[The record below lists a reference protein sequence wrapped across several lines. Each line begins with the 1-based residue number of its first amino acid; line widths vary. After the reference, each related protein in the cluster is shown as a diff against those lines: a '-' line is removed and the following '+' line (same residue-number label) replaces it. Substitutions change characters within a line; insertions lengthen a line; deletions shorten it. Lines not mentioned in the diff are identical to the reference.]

1 MELRDWRQICSTEAN
16 SFTSVE
22 MVGVWVPW
30 GWAFPSPPGR
40 GKFFGSV
47 ISKWHI
53 LVNSEVINL
62 KFSLSRAPSVRFGS
76 TLCKILDFRAKPWI
90 KDIIK
95 CCHWAR
101 TSNIGLLYPTVRN
114 NIGGDIPTDVPSNQN
129 IGGDVS
135 PVSPAG
141 LTPVRRRKKCLA
153 RTMDVPF
160 ACRSQLPTEGP
171 RITQHSTPISLT
183 MSESVASNESQP
195 RVSHTCVYAYSHRC
209 NKISSNSDSLQAD
222 TQQFTYRWW
231 R

>member
-62 KFSLSRAPSVRFGS
+62 KFSLSRAPSVKFGS

-101 TSNIGLLYPTVRN
+101 TTNIGLLYPNYVIILVGIFPLTSPQPKYWRGCVP
-114 NIGGDIPTDVPSNQN
+114 GIPGRVDASVFTPPS
-129 IGGDVS
+129 DF
-135 PVSPAG
+135 PK
-141 LTPVRRRKKCLA
+141 LFDTPHPCN
-153 RTMDVPF
+153 D
-160 ACRSQLPTEGP
+160 
-171 RITQHSTPISLT
+171 
-183 MSESVASNESQP
+183 SVYVTA
-195 RVSHTCVYAYSHRC
+195 H
-209 NKISSNSDSLQAD
+209 
-222 TQQFTYRWW
+222 
-231 R
+231 